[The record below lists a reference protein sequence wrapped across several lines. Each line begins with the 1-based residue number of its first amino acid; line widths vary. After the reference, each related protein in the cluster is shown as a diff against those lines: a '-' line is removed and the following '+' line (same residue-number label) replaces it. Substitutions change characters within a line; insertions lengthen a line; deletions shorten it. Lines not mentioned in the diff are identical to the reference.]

1 MRDSPGQGE
10 HPGGGHPGGR
20 HPCCCPCV
28 PSRTVGPLLRCLLWG
43 GMLRCAEDKGTGLGL
58 ILRCDGSHPGPRGT
72 AVTVPL
78 ALLSRKGCI
87 PNAHG
92 CQGSREGTERPLPGV
107 STAWGCRRCGCESA
121 GTGAL
126 RRRSRPRSGR
136 GQGAVRRPQSTNAPW
151 CPHTAQYGSESL
163 RS

>member
-28 PSRTVGPLLRCLLWG
+28 LSRTVGPLLRCLLWG

-58 ILRCDGSHPGPRGT
+58 ILRCDGSHPGPQGT
-72 AVTVPL
+72 AVSVPL
-78 ALLSRKGCI
+78 ALLSLKGCI
-87 PNAHG
+87 PNAHV

-107 STAWGCRRCGCESA
+107 STAWGCRRCGCEAA
-121 GTGAL
+121 GAVTL
-126 RRRSRPRSGR
+126 RRRSRPPSGR